1 MLNIPEEIIFFI
13 SNNFLNRQEIGRL
26 LISNRKIKKIIT
38 KLYTGYIGNII
49 FYKVIGECINCNYNK
64 SNISD
69 IIYYLDMI
77 KGKIPGF
84 QNENKL
90 ELFKI
95 FTNLIIYPCN
105 DFNKINTKNIKIK
118 NRYIIDLEFGLL
130 LRIKISEIQN
140 IKNILLTNNKVFR
153 KLDRNIYSLTCIK
166 NIKKRKKI
174 LLSKFRNVY
183 SIIID

>member
-1 MLNIPEEIIFFI
+1 
-13 SNNFLNRQEIGRL
+13 
-26 LISNRKIKKIIT
+26 
-38 KLYTGYIGNII
+38 
-49 FYKVIGECINCNYNK
+49 
-64 SNISD
+64 
-69 IIYYLDMI
+69 MI
-77 KGKIPGF
+77 KGKIPGL

-105 DFNKINTKNIKIK
+105 DFNKIKTKNIKIK
-118 NRYIIDLEFGLL
+118 NRYITDLEFGLI
-130 LRIKISEIQN
+130 LRIKMSGIQN
-140 IKNILLTNNKVFR
+140 IKNILLTNNKVLR
-153 KLDRNIYSLTCIK
+153 KLDINIYSLTCIK